1 MSVKNV
7 EKENGSATLILEVE
21 KERFDAATDQAYRQN
36 RKNILVPGFR
46 KGKAPRKVIEG
57 MYGASVFYDDAI
69 NILFPEVYDQ
79 AIKEAE
85 LKVVGMPSVTD
96 MDLRDGVLTL
106 TVKTDLYPE
115 VTLGEYKDLEAPKT
129 EPKVTAAEVD
139 EDLKAMAERNARIQT
154 VDRPAQNGDTVV
166 LDYEGF
172 DNGVAFEG
180 GKAEGYSLKLG
191 SGTFIPGFEDALV
204 GVKAGEDKDINV
216 TFPEEYGAKELAGKP
231 VVFKCK
237 VHEVKETILPELDD
251 EFAKDVSEFDTLKAL
266 KDDLK
271 AKKLEAKKQDADTEF
286 RNAVLDL
293 AVANMEC
300 QVPDSMVDEQTDK
313 TMQQYEYQMQMNGMK
328 LADYAKM
335 LGTNL
340 DALRASLRPD
350 AEAQIRMRL
359 MLEKVA
365 EVENIEVSDADLDK
379 EFEDMSKQYNLELE
393 QLKKM
398 VSADDIR
405 ADLKL
410 VRAGDLI
417 VANAKAAKKTTKKAA
432 EAEGEEKPAA
442 KKSTAKKSTKKAEE
456 AEGEE
461 KPAKKPAAKK
471 TAKTK
476 EEAKEE

>member
-69 NILFPEVYDQ
+69 NILFPEAYDA
-79 AIKEAE
+79 AIKEAD

-96 MDLRDGVLTL
+96 MDLKDGVLTL

-115 VTLGEYKDLEAPKT
+115 VTLGEYKGLEAPKT
-129 EPKVTAAEVD
+129 EAKVTAAEVE

-172 DNGVAFEG
+172 ESGVPFDG

-191 SGTFIPGFEDALV
+191 SGTFIPGFEEALV
-204 GVKAGEDKDINV
+204 GVKAGEEKDIDV

-237 VHEVKETILPELDD
+237 IHEVKETILPELDD

-266 KDDLK
+266 KDDMK
-271 AKKLEAKKQDADTEF
+271 AKKLEAKKKDSDAEF
-286 RNAVLDL
+286 RNALL
-293 AVANMEC
+293 EMAAANMTC
-300 QVPDSMVDEQTDK
+300 QIPDSMIDEQVDK
-313 TMQQYEYQMQMNGMK
+313 TLQQYEYQMQMNGMK

-335 LGTNL
+335 MGTTMESM
-340 DALRASLRPD
+340 RASLRPD

-359 MLEKVA
+359 LLEKIA
-365 EVENIEVSDADLDK
+365 ETEGVEVSDEDLEK
-379 EFEDMSKQYNLELE
+379 EYEEMAKQYSLELE

-410 VRAGDLI
+410 VRAGDVI
-417 VANAKAAKKTTKKAA
+417 VENAKVAKKSAKKAA
-432 EAEGEEKPAA
+432 DAEGEEKPAA
-442 KKSTAKKSTKKAEE
+442 KKPAAKKSAKKADE
-456 AEGEE
+456 AEGAE
-461 KPAKKPAAKK
+461 KPAKKTAAKK
-471 TAKTK
+471 ADQ

>member
-1 MSVKNV
+1 
-7 EKENGSATLILEVE
+7 
-21 KERFDAATDQAYRQN
+21 
-36 RKNILVPGFR
+36 
-46 KGKAPRKVIEG
+46 
-57 MYGASVFYDDAI
+57 
-69 NILFPEVYDQ
+69 
-79 AIKEAE
+79 
-85 LKVVGMPSVTD
+85 
-96 MDLRDGVLTL
+96 
-106 TVKTDLYPE
+106 
-115 VTLGEYKDLEAPKT
+115 
-129 EPKVTAAEVD
+129 
-139 EDLKAMAERNARIQT
+139 
-154 VDRPAQNGDTVV
+154 
-166 LDYEGF
+166 
-172 DNGVAFEG
+172 
-180 GKAEGYSLKLG
+180 
-191 SGTFIPGFEDALV
+191 
-204 GVKAGEDKDINV
+204 
-216 TFPEEYGAKELAGKP
+216 
-231 VVFKCK
+231 
-237 VHEVKETILPELDD
+237 
-251 EFAKDVSEFDTLKAL
+251 
-266 KDDLK
+266 
-271 AKKLEAKKQDADTEF
+271 
-286 RNAVLDL
+286 
-293 AVANMEC
+293 
-300 QVPDSMVDEQTDK
+300 MVDEQTDK

-340 DALRASLRPD
+340 DALRASIRPD

-398 VSADDIR
+398 VSSDDIR